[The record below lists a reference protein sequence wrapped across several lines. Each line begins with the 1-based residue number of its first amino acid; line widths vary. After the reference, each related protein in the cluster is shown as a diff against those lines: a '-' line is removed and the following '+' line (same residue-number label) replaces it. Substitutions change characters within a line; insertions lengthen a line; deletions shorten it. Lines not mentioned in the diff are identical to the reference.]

1 MVAKTVAVDPHLS
14 DGSVEHGEVP
24 PSSDQEDALQT
35 NPKYQRR
42 WLGETPDSATLTRV
56 IKYAT
61 SDQELSYVSVMVDS
75 QPGGNQT
82 NTTDESDQELPAFE
96 ELYTEFF
103 MGDSQ
108 PDGNHDDQTNTPDE
122 SDQELS
128 AFEDAWLEA
137 REGRLV

>member
-1 MVAKTVAVDPHLS
+1 MVAKSGGRSPHS

-35 NPKYQRR
+35 NPKYRRR

-75 QPGGNQT
+75 QP
-82 NTTDESDQELPAFE
+82 
-96 ELYTEFF
+96 
-103 MGDSQ
+103 
-108 PDGNHDDQTNTPDE
+108 DGNHDDQTNTPDE

-128 AFEDAWLEA
+128 AFEEFIMGDSQLDGNHDNQTNTQDESNQELGAFEEFA
-137 REGRLV
+137 AEFIMGVVPN